1 MGEMYKS
8 KKKPKKESPALK
20 FIREKREEQW
30 EQIQKNVKRGKFH
43 HDALHKIPQTGMA
56 TRKRVGS

>member
-1 MGEMYKS
+1 MYKS

-30 EQIQKNVKRGKFH
+30 EQILRNVKN
-43 HDALHKIPQTGMA
+43 A
-56 TRKRVGS
+56 RKGNRDGD

>member
-1 MGEMYKS
+1 MYKS

-30 EQIQKNVKRGKFH
+30 EQITKVKT
-43 HDALHKIPQTGMA
+43 A
-56 TRKRVGS
+56 RKGDK

>member
-1 MGEMYKS
+1 MYKS

-30 EQIQKNVKRGKFH
+30 EQILKSVKHSNKYHNNRDG
-43 HDALHKIPQTGMA
+43 D
-56 TRKRVGS
+56 